1 MINEE
6 VKLEGSLERLKSFL
20 KDENIE
26 LVAKIEIKELED
38 PVRNIYDEQAQ
49 LPASQKLEENA

>member
-1 MINEE
+1 MIQYIHMINEL
-6 VKLEGSLERLKSFL
+6 KEGVLERLNSFL

-26 LVAKIEIKELED
+26 LVAKIEIKPLED

-49 LPASQKLEENA
+49 VEDKENA